1 MLGWLKTIFGRQ
13 DASQTASGQFVTSEQ
28 LELRLG
34 EYTKEREWEYEEWL
48 EKFGTLH
55 RRLAKRAARDAE
67 GSADERSAAAAQ
79 PAGEDVISL
88 TRAARARGLL

>member
-1 MLGWLKTIFGRQ
+1 MLGWLRRVLGRQ
-13 DASQTASGQFVTSEQ
+13 DASGTEPGQFVTSEQ

-55 RRLAKRAARDAE
+55 RRLAKRAARETEGSGSE
-67 GSADERSAAAAQ
+67 GSAAAVQ
-79 PAGEDVISL
+79 PAGDDVISL

>member
-1 MLGWLKTIFGRQ
+1 MLGWLRRLIGRQ
-13 DASQTASGQFVTSEQ
+13 DASQTATGPYVTHEQ

-55 RRLAKRAARDAE
+55 RRLAKRASRDAE
-67 GSADERSAAAAQ
+67 GSASETAPTAEAQ
-79 PAGEDVISL
+79 GSDVVSL